1 MAEGQPLTESTVPR
15 LGRGVRLTHDESR
28 GTWVLLAPERMI
40 ELDEVATEIVKR
52 VDGRA
57 SLGGIVD
64 ELVRAFA
71 ADRDEILADVSDFL
85 ADLAAKRIILT

>member
-1 MAEGQPLTESTVPR
+1 MAATAPLSEAAVPR

-28 GTWVLLAPERMI
+28 GIWVLLAPERMM

-64 ELVRAFA
+64 ELARAFA
-71 ADRDEILADVSDFL
+71 ADRDQVLADVSDFL